1 MQFSIAN
8 QKLVIAVVVMVVGFT
23 EISRAADATAP
34 VPDKSQ
40 YSIFNPTPD
49 NLLRDLASD
58 RPTKSYS
65 PVTVDAGHFQ
75 IEMDLANYAYGTYQG
90 VTTDSFL
97 TANPV
102 IKLGLTNRIDLEI
115 QPGSY
120 QFLRNFDA
128 NTHQTISRAEGY
140 GDVVVKTKIN
150 FVGNDGGPFAI
161 SISPFVKIPSSA
173 PLISN
178 GKVEGGVQLPM
189 VFNLPYDF
197 VLVETPE
204 YDLLKNALDSGT
216 HAGYRIANAL
226 SHPIPGINNLTGFF
240 EFYAQGG
247 RDPLIPP
254 VYTLDLGLGYML
266 NPACQLDGGINFGLN
281 NAAPRLQFYAGI
293 SQRF

>member
-1 MQFSIAN
+1 MLISFSNCAY
-8 QKLVIAVVVMVVGFT
+8 AD
-23 EISRAADATAP
+23 EAASP
-34 VPDKSQ
+34 PDKSQ
-40 YSIFNPTPD
+40 YSIFNPVPD

-58 RPTKSYS
+58 RHTKSYS

-75 IEMDLANYAYGTYQG
+75 IEMDFANYAYGTYQG
-90 VTTDSFL
+90 VWSDSFI
-97 TANPV
+97 TADPV
-102 IKLGLTNRIDLEI
+102 IKLGLTSRIDLEI

-120 QFLRNFDA
+120 QFMHNLDA
-128 NTHQTISRAEGY
+128 NTRQTISSGSGY
-140 GDVVVKTKIN
+140 GDTIVKTKFN

-161 SISPFVKIPSSA
+161 SVAPFIKIPSST
-173 PLISN
+173 PPISN

-189 VFNLPYDF
+189 LFNLPDDF

-226 SHPIPGINNLTGFF
+226 SHPIPGIDKLTGFV

-254 VYTLDLGLGYML
+254 IYTFDLGLGYML
-266 NPACQLDGGINFGLN
+266 TPACQLDGGIDFGLN
-281 NAAPRLQFYAGI
+281 TAAPRLQLYAGI
-293 SQRF
+293 TQRF

>member
-1 MQFSIAN
+1 MQKFSIT
-8 QKLVIAVVVMVVGFT
+8 L
-23 EISRAADATAP
+23 AAILLIGPVDGAYAEDAAAP

-65 PVTVDAGHFQ
+65 PITVDAGRFQ

-97 TANPV
+97 TADPV

-120 QFLRNFDA
+120 QFMRNFDA
-128 NTHQTISRAEGY
+128 NTHQTIARAEGY
-140 GDVVVKTKIN
+140 GDVIVKTKIN

-161 SISPFVKIPSSA
+161 SIAPFVKIPSSA

-178 GKVEGGVQLPM
+178 GKFEGGVQLPM

-216 HAGYRIANAL
+216 HPGYRIANAL
-226 SHPIPGINNLTGFF
+226 SHPVPGIDKLTGFV

-247 RDPLIPP
+247 RDPFTPP
-254 VYTLDLGLGYML
+254 VYTFDLGLGYML
-266 NPACQLDGGINFGLN
+266 TPACQLDGGIDFGLN
-281 NAAPRLQFYAGI
+281 DAAPKLQLYAGI
-293 SQRF
+293 TQRF

>member
-1 MQFSIAN
+1 VRKSYSILFVMLISFSNCAY
-8 QKLVIAVVVMVVGFT
+8 AD
-23 EISRAADATAP
+23 EAASP
-34 VPDKSQ
+34 PDKSQ
-40 YSIFNPTPD
+40 YSIFNPVPD

-75 IEMDLANYAYGTYQG
+75 IEMDFANYAYGTYQG
-90 VTTDSFL
+90 VWSDSFI
-97 TANPV
+97 TADPV
-102 IKLGLTNRIDLEI
+102 IKLGLTSRIDLEI

-120 QFLRNFDA
+120 QFMHNLDA
-128 NTHQTISRAEGY
+128 NTRQTISSGSGY
-140 GDVVVKTKIN
+140 GDTIVKTKFN

-161 SISPFVKIPSSA
+161 SIAPFIKIPSST

-189 VFNLPYDF
+189 LFNLPDDF

-226 SHPIPGINNLTGFF
+226 SHPIPGIDKLTGFV

-254 VYTLDLGLGYML
+254 IYTFDLGLGYML
-266 NPACQLDGGINFGLN
+266 TPACQLDGGIDFGLN
-281 NAAPRLQFYAGI
+281 TAAPRLQLYAGI
-293 SQRF
+293 TQRF

>member
-1 MQFSIAN
+1 M
-8 QKLVIAVVVMVVGFT
+8 AVGST
-23 EISRAADATAP
+23 SCAYAEDGAAPA
-34 VPDKSQ
+34 PDKSQ

-75 IEMDLANYAYGTYQG
+75 IEMDFANYAYGTYQG
-90 VTTDSFL
+90 VTTENFL
-97 TANPV
+97 TTDPV
-102 IKLGLTNRIDLEI
+102 IKLGLTSRIDLEI

-120 QFLRNFDA
+120 QFMRNFDA
-128 NTHQTISRAEGY
+128 NTHQEVSHAEGY
-140 GDVVVKTKIN
+140 GDIIVKTKVN
-150 FVGNDGGPFAI
+150 FVGNDGGPFAV
-161 SISPFVKIPSSA
+161 SIAPFVKIPSST
-173 PLISN
+173 PFISN

-189 VFNLPYDF
+189 LFNLPNDF

-226 SHPIPGINNLTGFF
+226 SHPVPGIDKLTGFA

-254 VYTLDLGLGYML
+254 IYTFDLGLGYIL
-266 NPACQLDGGINFGLN
+266 TPACQLDGGINFGLN
-281 NAAPRLQFYAGI
+281 SAAPRLQFYAGI
-293 SQRF
+293 TQRF

>member
-1 MQFSIAN
+1 MPK
-8 QKLVIAVVVMVVGFT
+8 QKPSLILYVVLLAGSVD
-23 EISRAADATAP
+23 SADAEDVAAP
-34 VPDKSQ
+34 APDKSQ

-65 PVTVDAGHFQ
+65 PITVDAGRFQ

-90 VTTDSFL
+90 VTIDSFL
-97 TANPV
+97 TADPV
-102 IKLGLTNRIDLEI
+102 FKLGLTSRIDLEI

-120 QFLRNFDA
+120 QFMRNFDA
-128 NTHQTISRAEGY
+128 TTHQTISRAEGY
-140 GDVVVKTKIN
+140 GDVIVKTKIN
-150 FVGNDGGPFAI
+150 FVGNDGGPFAV
-161 SISPFVKIPSSA
+161 SIAPFVKFPSST

-197 VLVETPE
+197 TLVETPE
-204 YDLLKNALDSGT
+204 YDLLKNTLNSGT

-226 SHPIPGINNLTGFF
+226 AHPIPGIDKLTGFV

-266 NPACQLDGGINFGLN
+266 TPACQLDGGINYGLN
-281 NAAPRLQFYAGI
+281 NAAPKLQFYAGI
-293 SQRF
+293 TQRF